1 MGGHG
6 PDATTEIVDAQG
18 TAVEE
23 NARAG
28 IAAHSQG
35 RARNKT
41 ARVGSEAGERMEV
54 TITEGTARKHRITE
68 DHVAGTA
75 RIVGE
80 PETST
85 LALTD
90 RRIGIG

>member
-6 PDATTEIVDAQG
+6 PDATEIVDAQG

-28 IAAHSQG
+28 IAHSQG

-41 ARVGSEAGERMEV
+41 AGVGSEAGKHMQA
-54 TITEGTARKHRITE
+54 TITEGTARKHRTIDRE
-68 DHVAGTA
+68 AGTA
-75 RIVGE
+75 RI
-80 PETST
+80 
-85 LALTD
+85 L
-90 RRIGIG
+90 